1 MSTMYALQ
9 SITPERSTII
19 GVSKN
24 KECLILEAIENSKE
38 YNLDEIRNPQEI
50 IAKDLRDRDIVLL
63 SNKRMSQLIY
73 HIGEVP
79 YIENNNKQL

>member
-9 SITPERSTII
+9 SITPERNTII
-19 GVSKN
+19 GVSEN

-50 IAKDLRDRDIVLL
+50 IAKDLKDRDIVLL
-63 SNKRMSQLIY
+63 SNKRMRQLIY